1 LYAALKKETILL
13 IDEVDDTVQ
22 RAHQAHLV
30 ARHVHPQTR
39 AEWLGAVAAALE
51 DHRDE
56 LVELAQLETHLPEA
70 RLNGELNRTVFQL
83 RLFARELVHGETFD
97 ATIDHLDESWG
108 MGPRPDIR
116 RTNVPLGVI
125 GVFGASNFP
134 FAFSVM
140 GGDSA
145 SGLAA
150 GCAVVHKIHEAHL
163 QLGSRTGEIVKE
175 ALAAA
180 GAPSGLFATLTTVSA
195 GTALVEHPLVRAVS
209 FTGSARVGRI
219 LMDKA
224 AKRAEPIPFYGE
236 LGSINPVFV
245 TRNAGQVRGLDILAE
260 YVRSFTLGMG
270 QFCTKP
276 GLLFVPRLGSEETQ
290 ALVTAVSKAAP
301 ARMLTPQLAA
311 GFLDGRATMAD
322 RDGVFELVPGGS
334 GEAPAPAL
342 FATTVDDVVHD
353 PRIIR
358 EEMFGPASIVVQY
371 EDETE
376 LIKAAA
382 LLEGQLTA
390 TIHGE
395 DDDDVEDLVDM
406 LESRVGRVL
415 WNSWPTGVTV
425 TFAQQHGG
433 PYPATTAASA
443 TSVGTAAVRRFMRPV
458 SYQSFPDK
466 RLPPALQETN
476 VWGITRRIDGQWM
489 PAQMEAK

>member
-1 LYAALKKETILL
+1 MLSNEA
-13 IDEVDDTVQ
+13 DDVVQ
-22 RAHQAHLV
+22 QAHLAYLA
-30 ARHVHPQTR
+30 ARHVTPQTR
-39 AEWLGAVAAALE
+39 AEWLEAVAAALE
-51 DHRDE
+51 GHREE
-56 LVELAQLETHLPEA
+56 LLELAHQEAHLPQA
-70 RLNGELNRTVFQL
+70 RLHGELNRTVFQL
-83 RLFARELVHGETFD
+83 RLFAQEHVRGESLE
-97 ATIDHLDESWG
+97 ATIDHADESWG

-116 RTNVPLGVI
+116 RVNIPLGVV

-163 QLGSRTGEIVKE
+163 QLGSRTGEIIKE

-180 GAPSGLFATLTTVSA
+180 GAPEGLFATLTSVSA
-195 GTALVEHPLVRAVS
+195 GAALVEHPLVRAVS
-209 FTGSARVGRI
+209 FTGSARVGRL

-224 AKRAEPIPFYGE
+224 SAREEPIPFYGE

-245 TRNAGQVRGLDILAE
+245 TQNARQARGLDILTE
-260 YVRSFTLGMG
+260 YVSSFTLGVG

-276 GLLFVPRLGSEETQ
+276 GLLFIPKLDSDEMQ
-290 ALVTAVSKAAP
+290 ALVEAVSATAP
-301 ARMLTPQLAA
+301 APMLTPQLAE
-311 GFLDGRATMAD
+311 GFLSGRAQMAA
-322 RDGVFELVPGGS
+322 REGVTELVPGGS

-342 FATTVDDVVHD
+342 FTTTMNDVLED

-358 EEMFGPASIVVQY
+358 EEMFGPASIIIQY
-371 EDETE
+371 DNESE
-376 LIKAAA
+376 LAEAAA

-390 TIHGE
+390 TIQGE
-395 DDDDVEDLVDM
+395 DDDDLEELVGI
-406 LESRVGRVL
+406 LESRVGRVV

-425 TFAQQHGG
+425 TYAQHHGG
-433 PYPATTAASA
+433 PYPATTAPST

-458 SYQSFPDK
+458 CYQNVPGK

-476 VWGITRRIDGQWM
+476 IWGITRRIDGEWV
-489 PAQMEAK
+489 PAQVGAK